1 MHVNNS
7 LLKLL
12 HTLHSKSESWVLPWR
27 FLSLQPCFLSCLQEW
42 TLYPWNWWD
51 CWLCCVMCFNKFWWP
66 SFLIWN
72 IILVYNFLQFLF
84 QLVTKSSKVFSKI
97 YSDDFFL
104 WVLVSSL
111 ANTFSQ
117 LTKTTLELNCF
128 SSHSIT
134 LSANE
139 QGVPSESYL
148 QEVQE
153 QLEERREESEEN
165 QHQREARSASD
176 NTGLYQW
183 VMQSVFSPIARL
195 MEKTQTLTG
204 HVHSTRLATWLPFL
218 HESPFS
224 SRPDEA
230 DWALGLVLV
239 ETHPMQWLSLCNT

>member
-1 MHVNNS
+1 MTKYTVCVCILYMHCVYSSVTYPS
-7 LLKLL
+7 LVLGP
-12 HTLHSKSESWVLPWR
+12 SVSWI
-27 FLSLQPCFLSCLQEW
+27 QG
-42 TLYPWNWWD
+42 Y
-51 CWLCCVMCFNKFWWP
+51 
-66 SFLIWN
+66 
-72 IILVYNFLQFLF
+72 II
-84 QLVTKSSKVFSKI
+84 S
-97 YSDDFFL
+97 
-104 WVLVSSL
+104 W
-111 ANTFSQ
+111 
-117 LTKTTLELNCF
+117 TLELSFTVNCF
-128 SSHSIT
+128 SPPSTT
-134 LSANE
+134 LSTNE

-176 NTGLYQW
+176 NIGLYQW

-218 HESPFS
+218 HESPFP